1 MSKHRTLQKRFATT
15 APTTR
20 RADEGGE
27 QGSGAPNGRQPGN
40 GRPQPSRGQRGPKD
54 ASISEAGGPS
64 KIAEVEPQYTAQVDP
79 SGGSSLLPPPYEAE
93 QCLIQPSPSIPG
105 NYPRPGQTVGEY
117 RDEARQSIADWVQP
131 GCDLPV
137 NPDAG
142 PQAFHKTRPLNKNQ
156 KDQALGFRQ
165 EPWSLYEANR
175 GDAWNGN
182 SQFRRSQYF
191 SIIAQAEGIVGSLD
205 QREQTAGVVTT
216 RRQFKPIAL
225 ATQTSSDQRPRHW
238 LISAFNTRVVR
249 ATRQLTGS
257 ALADYQ
263 LSPLTE
269 QQILNQNNLPEAAY
283 VSNVPGTFP
292 PVPQPDANP
301 QIEAVAYNRFRIQYQ
316 DESGG
321 RTQDIDVIGSRTLT
335 VYAFTVTV
343 FALVPDDEDAYEV
356 VKPSSAASSDPAVIA
371 RINPA
376 LPREP
381 VPDPAAGEAN
391 DFVFEDTLLSARV
404 IPLSLHSYNPVTNH
418 TTLTAQA
425 TRGYGPGAVGFY
437 AVVPIPPGALTV
449 KIYPKNFDLAQQSLY
464 RFYFDTAR
472 GYSAVLDSLATAAGQ
487 FTPFDP
493 TTGEAFTIRIPNAT
507 DILIAPTEG
516 QEEGTDVFTFVF
528 EVNA

>member
-1 MSKHRTLQKRFATT
+1 MSKHRTLQKRFAHT

-20 RADEGGE
+20 RADDSGE
-27 QGSGAPNGRQPGN
+27 QGSGAPNGRIPGN
-40 GRPQPSRGQRGPKD
+40 DRPQPIRGHRAPD
-54 ASISEAGGPS
+54 ASISESAGGS
-64 KIAEVEPQYTAQVDP
+64 SSISEAEPQYTIQVDP
-79 SGGSSLLPPPYEAE
+79 SGGSSLLPPPYETE
-93 QCLIQPSPSIPG
+93 QCLIQPSASIPG
-105 NYPRPGQTVGEY
+105 NYPRPGQSVGEY
-117 RDEARQSIADWVQP
+117 RDEARQSIVNWVQP

-142 PQAFHKTRPLNKNQ
+142 PQAFHKKRPLSKNL

-191 SIIAQAEGIVGSLD
+191 SLIAQAEGLSISPD
-205 QREQTAGVVTT
+205 AREQTAGTVTT

-238 LISAFNTRVVR
+238 LVSAFNTRVIR
-249 ATRQLTGS
+249 TTIQAPGD

-263 LSPLTE
+263 QSPLSE
-269 QQILNQNNLPEAAY
+269 QQILNQNKLPEAAY
-283 VSNVPGTFP
+283 ATNQITGFP

-301 QIEAVAYNRFRIQYQ
+301 EIEAVAYNRFRIQYQ

-321 RTQDIDVIGSRTLT
+321 RTQDIDVIGTRTLT
-335 VYAFTVTV
+335 VYAYTVTV

-356 VKPSSAASSDPAVIA
+356 TKPSNAASSDPAVIA
-371 RINPA
+371 RINPP

-381 VPDPAAGEAN
+381 IPDPVDSVN
-391 DFVFEDTLLSARV
+391 TFVFEDTLLAARV

-425 TRGYGPGAVGFY
+425 TRGYDANVGQY
-437 AVVPIPPGALTV
+437 TVVPIPPGSLTV
-449 KIYPKNFDLAQQSLY
+449 KIYPKNFNLAQQSLY

-472 GYSAVLDSLATAAGQ
+472 GYSAVLDSLATVAGQ
-487 FTPFDP
+487 FTPFNP
-493 TTGEAFTIRIPNAT
+493 TTGEAYTIRIPNAT
-507 DILIAPTEG
+507 DILIAPENT
-516 QEEGTDVFTFVF
+516 QEDGTDVFTFVF